1 MAPHDSELFSVPLGT
16 LLQQSEINGSKWYKN
31 SSGHG
36 WIYVC
41 MYAWMD
47 E

>member
-1 MAPHDSELFSVPLGT
+1 VLIGMAPHDSKLFYEPLGI
-16 LLQQSEINGSKWYKN
+16 LLQQSEINGSKCLRFKN

-36 WIYVC
+36 W
-41 MYAWMD
+41 MN